1 MESMKNMEKID
12 KSSKRNR
19 HYKISLYD
27 NGGASLVEMLIAFA
41 VSAVVL
47 SGIAYMLIT
56 SLRVTG
62 KNNAEAEVQS
72 EVQTAMNLLV
82 DEVMEAKGICMK
94 IAPGGGDTDCIL
106 FGDMN
111 IIKEGG
117 AYTLY
122 YKGNVFA
129 ASAAG
134 AGGSRELYLAD
145 FPNEAYTAN
154 GDGYCRLASGA
165 TQSECAL
172 AGLNNA
178 EAYIAGLPE
187 EKRVRWLLGKD
198 ISSCVVTPSSEYDEE
213 TVKEKGMDVIRT
225 YFQEPFTL
233 KIYLKIERD
242 YGDGTVV
249 REIEDQ
255 IAVRNRIDRI
265 YITKKG
271 MPADNIEVYERH
283 GN

>member
-1 MESMKNMEKID
+1 MRNMEKID
-12 KSSKRNR
+12 KNSKMDSCD
-19 HYKISLYD
+19 KIKLYD

-72 EVQTAMNLLV
+72 EVQTVMNLLV

-94 IAPGGGDTDCIL
+94 VAPGGGDTDCIL
-106 FGDMN
+106 FGDMD

-129 ASAAG
+129 APAG
-134 AGGSRELYLAD
+134 AGGSKELYLAE
-145 FPNEAYTAN
+145 FPNEVYTAN
-154 GDGYCRLASGA
+154 GDGYCRLASGV
-165 TQSECAL
+165 TQGECAL
-172 AGLNNA
+172 AGLDNA
-178 EAYIAGLPE
+178 GAYVAGLPE

-198 ISSCVVTPSSEYDEE
+198 ISSCVVTPSSEYNEE

-225 YFQEPFTL
+225 YFQEPFTF
-233 KIYLKIERD
+233 KIYLKIERNFW
-242 YGDGTVV
+242 DGTVV

>member
-1 MESMKNMEKID
+1 MKNMEKID
-12 KSSKRNR
+12 KSSKRDRYN
-19 HYKISLYD
+19 KINLYD
-27 NGGASLVEMLIAFA
+27 NCGASLVEMLIAFA

-94 IAPGGGDTDCIL
+94 VAPGGGDTDCIL
-106 FGDMN
+106 FGDIN

-117 AYTLY
+117 TYTLY

-129 ASAAG
+129 APAG
-134 AGGSRELYLAD
+134 VGGSKELYLAE
-145 FPNEAYTAN
+145 FPNEVYTAN
-154 GDGYCRLASGA
+154 GDGYCRLASGV
-165 TQSECAL
+165 TQSACAL
-172 AGLNNA
+172 EGLDNAG
-178 EAYIAGLPE
+178 AYIAGLSE
-187 EKRVRWLLGKD
+187 EKRLRWLLGKD
-198 ISSCVVTPSSEYDEE
+198 ITSCVVTPSSEYDEE

-225 YFQEPFTL
+225 CFREPFTL

-283 GN
+283 GY